1 MPKKER
7 LNAELWDKMHYMF
20 RDYNDRM
27 VHVVLNYDFLI
38 DIEALKSVI
47 ICFVE
52 KIPVLHSSFHFSA
65 SDPYWQAEE
74 YTIEELLT
82 VIDEPDDLEATT
94 EDFIMQY
101 LPPESNLQVKFAVI
115 NKDGKSTLCIVENH
129 MCMDGGDLKS
139 FLASFCE
146 GYTDLISNEKSP
158 VEIVRQGS
166 RSFEEVYSNLSVPEK
181 RAAKRLYKNVSNKDK
196 HGFPFTED
204 EKTDKSFIVKRKIDA
219 DRFAKL
225 RAAGKEL
232 DATVNDILVGAF
244 LYSLYAIANYKEDEE
259 VVVSCA
265 IDLRRY
271 MNNLDT
277 VGYTNHTAYMPCS
290 TPGKARNIKESVEFA
305 KISARKN
312 KDDRF
317 MGLYGL
323 PLLKLAYNIMPYVA
337 SENVIKIG
345 YSNPLLSMSNIGV
358 LDTKKLSLCDHP
370 PIDGYMT
377 GAVKYKPFALMSA
390 TSMNGELT
398 LVMCERGNTKDKEI
412 IELFFDSLERNFDD
426 LIKQTGV

>member
-1 MPKKER
+1 MPKNGR

-27 VHVVLNYDFLI
+27 VHVVLNYDYLI

-65 SDPYWQAEE
+65 SDPYWQAED

-82 VIDEPDDLEATT
+82 VIDEPDDLDTVT

-101 LPPESNLQVKFAVI
+101 LPPESNLQIKFAVI
-115 NKDGKSTLCIVENH
+115 NKDSKSTLCIVENH

-139 FLASFCE
+139 FLSSFCE
-146 GYTDLISNEKSP
+146 GYTDLINNEKSP
-158 VEIVRQGS
+158 IEIVRQGS
-166 RSFEEVYSNLSVPEK
+166 RSFEEVYSDLSVTEK
-181 RAAKRLYKNVSNKDK
+181 RAAKSLYKNVSNKDK
-196 HGFPFTED
+196 HGFPFTDD
-204 EKTDKSFIVKRKIDA
+204 EKYDKSFIVKRKIDA
-219 DRFAKL
+219 ERFAKL
-225 RAAGKEL
+225 RAAGKTI

-244 LYSLYAIANYKEDEE
+244 LYSMYDIASFKDDEE

-265 IDLRRY
+265 VDLRRY
-271 MNNLDT
+271 MSNLDT

-290 TPGKARNIKESVEFA
+290 TPGKARNITESVEFA

-398 LVMCERGNTKDKEI
+398 LVMCERGNTKDKEL
-412 IELFFDSLERNFDD
+412 IELFFNSIERNFDD
-426 LIKQTGV
+426 LIEQTGV

>member
-1 MPKKER
+1 MAKYTR
-7 LNAELWDKMHYMF
+7 HNAELWDKMHYMF

-27 VHVVLNYDFLI
+27 VHVVFTYDYLI
-38 DIEALKSVI
+38 DIEALKKVI

-52 KIPVLHSSFHFSA
+52 KIPVLHSSFKFNA
-65 SDPYWQAEE
+65 NNPYWAEND
-74 YTIEELLT
+74 YTIEEVLT
-82 VIDEPDDLEATT
+82 VIDEPDDLDFAIEN
-94 EDFIMQY
+94 FIMQY
-101 LPPESNLQVKFAVI
+101 LPPESKLQIQFAVI

-146 GYTDLISNEKSP
+146 SYTELVENKKSPISN
-158 VEIVRQGS
+158 VRQGS
-166 RSFEEVYSNLSVPEK
+166 RSFEEVYTDLSPQEK
-181 RAAKRLYKNVSNKDK
+181 HAAKKLYKNVSNKDT
-196 HGFPFTED
+196 HGFPFTAD
-204 EKTDKSFIVKRKIDA
+204 EKSDKSFIVKRKISA
-219 DRFAKL
+219 DKFTKL
-225 RAAGKEL
+225 RAAGKAL
-232 DATVNDILVGAF
+232 DATVNDILVGTF
-244 LYSLYAIANYKEDEE
+244 LYSMYEIAGFKPDEE

-271 MNNLDT
+271 ISNLDD

-290 TPGKARNIKESVEFA
+290 TPGKARDIKESVEFA

-323 PLLKLAYNIMPYVA
+323 PLLKLAYNIMPYIA

-345 YSNPLLSMSNIGV
+345 YSNPLLSMSNIGA
-358 LDTKKLSLCDHP
+358 LDPKKLSLCGNA
-370 PIDGYMT
+370 PIDGFMT

-390 TSMNGELT
+390 TSLNGELT
-398 LVMCERGNTKDKEI
+398 LAMCERGNAKDKAL
-412 IELFFDSLERNFDD
+412 IEQFFDSLERNFDD
-426 LIKQTGV
+426 LISLVEA